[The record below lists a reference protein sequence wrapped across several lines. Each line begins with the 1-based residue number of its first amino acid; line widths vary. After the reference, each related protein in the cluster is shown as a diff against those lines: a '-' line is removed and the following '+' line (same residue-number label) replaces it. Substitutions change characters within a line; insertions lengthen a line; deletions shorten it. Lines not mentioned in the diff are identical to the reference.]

1 MGHAF
6 RRSFEPRGRR
16 LGSLRVA
23 PNPRQARTR
32 PRDASLLDEHRALF
46 EFAPDG
52 YLTTDG
58 AGKIQQANRVAG
70 ALLHVRQA
78 DLTGRPLARF
88 ICEENRSEFRSRLA
102 AIRRSG
108 RPGIEELRIRVRP
121 LDGEPFD
128 AALTGAKVPT
138 TNHRVVF
145 AWSLRDIRKRTR
157 VERRLRES
165 EQRYLSLYHQMLAS
179 RDELR
184 IFADRSLHAREEESR
199 RIARELHDEVGQMTT
214 SIHLALAEIGA
225 ERPEADRRR
234 LDTVHG
240 LLDALEERLRR
251 LSHELRPTILDDLGL
266 QPALEFLT
274 EGFAARTGIASSVE
288 GSTKGRLEPLVET
301 AVYRIVQEALTNIAR
316 HSGATHASIRISRKS
331 KALCCSIRDDGIG
344 IPVDPDGS
352 GAPRRAPRRRGLGL
366 LGIRERLD
374 ALGGKFQLRSPP
386 EGGTELLVTVPIRST
401 G

>member
-1 MGHAF
+1 MDQGAF
-6 RRSFEPRGRR
+6 RRPFEPRGRR
-16 LGSLRVA
+16 LGPLRA
-23 PNPRQARTR
+23 DPNPGRARTR
-32 PRDASLLDEHRALF
+32 SQAASLLDQHRALF

-58 AGKIQQANRVAG
+58 AGRIQQANRVAG

-78 DLTGRPLARF
+78 NLAGRPLARF
-88 ICEENRSEFRSRLA
+88 ISEEDRGEFRSRLA

-108 RPGIEELRIRVRP
+108 RLAIEELRIRVRP
-121 LDGEPFD
+121 LDGEIFD
-128 AALTGAKVPT
+128 AALTGAKLPAM
-138 TNHRVVF
+138 NRRVVL

-157 VERRLRES
+157 VERRLKES
-165 EQRYLSLYHQMLAS
+165 EQRYLALYHQMLAS

-184 IFADRSLHAREEESR
+184 ILADRFFRAREEESR
-199 RIARELHDEVGQMTT
+199 RIARELHDEAGQMTT
-214 SIHLALAEIGA
+214 SIHLALAEIGS
-225 ERPEADRRR
+225 ELPEGDRGR
-234 LDTVHG
+234 LETVHG

-266 QPALEFLT
+266 RPALEFLT

-316 HSGATHASIRISRKS
+316 HAGATHASIRISRQPKT
-331 KALCCSIRDDGIG
+331 LRCSIRDDGVGMPINRITHG
-344 IPVDPDGS
+344 GS
-352 GAPRRAPRRRGLGL
+352 GRRGLGL

-374 ALGGKFQLRSPP
+374 ALGGKFELRSRPG
-386 EGGTELLVTVPIRST
+386 GGTEVFVKVPIR
-401 G
+401 GAE